1 MNKKN
6 TNRLDPTIGLKKGK
20 KKKDLLGDVVK
31 SIDKG
36 LEEMESI
43 GSKVF
48 TVIDIKVE
56 DIIPSKKNFFNVNE
70 IDDLATDIEENGL
83 SHNLLVRPAG
93 KDKYEIIS
101 GERRFLAL
109 KKLGNLT
116 APCKVAEELK
126 DNDIDSEIVL
136 INTNAKTRQLSDIEK
151 AKVIEKLEILYK
163 KKKKQGIK
171 VKGRIR
177 ENIAKDMG
185 VSGEQVEILKRLN
198 KLIPGLKKA
207 VTNKEISTTAVDYFS
222 SMEDKEQKLILGL
235 IKKGETVDIKKA
247 KVLKEQIESSAEIMQ
262 GEMAKLDIEKKKA
275 EKELKNIT
283 NKIAKTKPDNKLN
296 EADLK
301 AIEDNAKITI
311 ATNMLSEI
319 FKNKNVNI
327 TKSNQK
333 ELQKL
338 QKNISIFVSV

>member
-1 MNKKN
+1 MDKKK
-6 TNRLDPTIGLKKGK
+6 TNRLDNTIGLKKGK
-20 KKKDLLGDVVK
+20 KKKDLLGDTVK

-36 LEEMESI
+36 LEEMDSI
-43 GSKVF
+43 GSKEF
-48 TVIDIKVE
+48 TVVDIKVE
-56 DIIPSKKNFFNVNE
+56 DIIPSKKNFFKVNE
-70 IDDLATDIEENGL
+70 IDDLAIDIEENGL

-126 DNDIDSEIVL
+126 DNDVDSEIVL

-163 KKKKQGIK
+163 KKKKMGIR

-185 VSGEQVEILKRLN
+185 ISGEYVEKLKKLN
-198 KLIPGLKKA
+198 KLIPGLQKA
-207 VTNKEISTTAVDYFS
+207 VDNNKISKAAVTHFS
-222 SMEDKEQKLILGL
+222 SMEEKEQKLILGL
-235 IKKGETVDIKKA
+235 IKKGEEVDIEKA
-247 KVLKEQIESSAEIMQ
+247 KALKDQIVSSAEVLQ
-262 GEMAKLDIEKKKA
+262 GEMDKLDSDKKKA

-283 NKIAKTKPDNKLN
+283 NKIAKTKPDNKVN
-296 EADLK
+296 KIDLK
-301 AIEDNAKITI
+301 EIEDNAKITI

-327 TKSNQK
+327 TKSNQT

-338 QKNISIFVSV
+338 HKNISKVVSL